1 MNDKKCC
8 IVVTTTDNK
17 DIAMLIAKTLLEGK
31 LAACVQLED
40 IQSCFCYEGKYKQ
53 IKEVRLSIKASSDNY
68 DAIEKSIRF
77 NHNYQLPQIIKLD
90 ITAGLSEYLAWV
102 NGN

>member
-8 IVVTTTDNK
+8 VVITTTDSR
-17 DIAMLIAKTLLEGK
+17 DVAMLIAKTLLEGK
-31 LAACVQLED
+31 LAACIQMDD
-40 IQSCFCYEGKYKQ
+40 IQSCFCYEGEYKQ
-53 IKEVRLSIKASSDNY
+53 IKEIRLSVKASCKDY

-77 NHNYQLPQIIKLD
+77 SHNYQLPQIIKLD
-90 ITAGLSEYLAWV
+90 ITDGLSEYLDWV